1 MVVWRRTTPTRHQ
14 FKSTQPPDLFISL
27 DNRCNYH
34 ARKNRQ
40 EIGCFIGVLRRLSHD
55 DCDGDGLGGC
65 RGCWR
70 WSGGGSSVACDDEV
84 EEMKMKV
91 LVIMMTRGCWWCD
104 GVDQDDGDSV
114 DMVAGERRRRG
125 RGGSGDRKL

>member
-1 MVVWRRTTPTRHQ
+1 MHG
-14 FKSTQPPDLFISL
+14 
-27 DNRCNYH
+27 
-34 ARKNRQ
+34 KNRQ
-40 EIGCFIGVLRRLSHD
+40 EIGCFIGVSPRLSHD
-55 DCDGDGLGGC
+55 GCDGDGLGGC

-91 LVIMMTRGCWWCD
+91 VVMMMTRGCWWCD
-104 GVDQDDGDSV
+104 GVDRDDGDGV

-125 RGGSGDRKL
+125 RGGSGDRRL